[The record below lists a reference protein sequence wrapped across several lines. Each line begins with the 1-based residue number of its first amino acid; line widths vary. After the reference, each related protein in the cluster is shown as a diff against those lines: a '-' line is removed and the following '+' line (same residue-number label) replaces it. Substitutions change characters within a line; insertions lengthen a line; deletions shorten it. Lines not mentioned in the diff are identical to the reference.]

1 LKQRDRSGAS
11 LLRDGP
17 IDVISQANGVRRH
30 VRMGFL
36 RLRYIGY
43 LNDWRF
49 MRRKIMP
56 EDAFVMAVEQI
67 YPVILDPEVDRDVL
81 RKLQP
86 IRVIVSRE
94 SSIAFDPAPLPILLP
109 THWIEAL
116 GTPVDGPGERF
127 SATGYVRLGY
137 LRCTLEKQRLSDMI
151 SVGQFHSGTLRWIN
165 EWIIDLDPFVP
176 FYEFD

>member
-1 LKQRDRSGAS
+1 
-11 LLRDGP
+11 
-17 IDVISQANGVRRH
+17 
-30 VRMGFL
+30 
-36 RLRYIGY
+36 
-43 LNDWRF
+43 
-49 MRRKIMP
+49 MP

-67 YPVILDPEVDRDVL
+67 YPVILDPEVDHDVL

-94 SSIAFDPAPLPILLP
+94 SSIAFDPAPLPILLH
-109 THWIEAL
+109 TDWIEAL
-116 GTPVDGPGERF
+116 GAPIDGPGERF

-137 LRCTLEKQRLSDMI
+137 LRCTPEKQRLSDMI
-151 SVGQFHSGTLRWIN
+151 SVGQFHSGTLCWIN